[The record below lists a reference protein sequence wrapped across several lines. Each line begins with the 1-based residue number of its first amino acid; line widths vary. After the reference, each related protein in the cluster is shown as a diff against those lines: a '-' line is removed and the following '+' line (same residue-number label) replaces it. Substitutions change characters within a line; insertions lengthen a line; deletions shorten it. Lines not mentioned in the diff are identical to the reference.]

1 MKQSKAE
8 FKIGIT
14 VIIAIILL
22 IMGVLW
28 GKRVSLSAGKYQ
40 VYVHFTDVIGLDKG
54 SAVMVNGIRRGE
66 VDELMLQ
73 KEGVLVGVSLQQNV
87 RLFTDARFEITNPE
101 LMSGKVVNIFP
112 GLSGIEPEE
121 GHIFHGE
128 TGSGMNEL
136 MKMSADLVDDVQH
149 LLVVLEE
156 TVENINKTA
165 GDPKLR
171 EAFVSSVNNLDES
184 SQRTLEIITLNE
196 DKLTQV
202 MDNLVRSTEM
212 IRGVLEDHADKIDR
226 SITDF
231 EQFTSKLNETADQLH
246 LITTQLQSENGTLG
260 LLLNDEEFAG
270 SLRQTLTNLDSLIV
284 QIREEGI
291 QTNVSLFGRRKR

>member
-14 VIIAIILL
+14 VLIAMILL
-22 IMGVLW
+22 VLGILW
-28 GKRVSLSAGKYQ
+28 GKRVSISAGRYQ
-40 VYVHFTDVIGLDKG
+40 VYVYFDDVIGLDKG
-54 SAVMVNGIRRGE
+54 SAVMVNGIRRGK
-66 VDELMLQ
+66 VDELILE
-73 KEGVLVGVSLQQNV
+73 KEGVLVGLSLQQDV
-87 RLFTDARFEITNPE
+87 KLFTDARFEITNPE
-101 LMSGKVVNIFP
+101 LMGGKVVNIFP
-112 GLSGIEPEE
+112 GLSGIEPEAS
-121 GHIFHGE
+121 HLFQGE

-149 LLVVLEE
+149 LLLVLEE

-212 IRGVLEDHADKIDR
+212 IRDVLENHSEKIDR
-226 SITDF
+226 SISDF
-231 EQFTSKLNETADQLH
+231 EQFTTKLNQTADQLQ
-246 LITTQLQSENGTLG
+246 LITSKLQSEDGTVG
-260 LLLNDEEFAG
+260 MLLNDEAFAV
-270 SLRQTLTNLDSLIV
+270 SLRQTLADLDSLIV
-284 QIREEGI
+284 QIRKEGI